1 MLRGKETTQKEAAAQ
16 TEEELEASLT
26 DVLELEAQEDLRF
39 MENAGTFTQMMLD
52 NELDYDLDSPIWEG
66 EYVTMDTAPEIP
78 ALGQE
83 DDAVPIDVDRDDLFA
98 KLTQGM

>member
-1 MLRGKETTQKEAAAQ
+1 MMLNI
-16 TEEELEASLT
+16 ELE
-26 DVLELEAQEDLRF
+26 
-39 MENAGTFTQMMLD
+39 
-52 NELDYDLDSPIWEG
+52 YDLASPIWEG

-83 DDAVPIDVDRDDLFA
+83 DDAVPLDVDRDDLFA

>member
-1 MLRGKETTQKEAAAQ
+1 
-16 TEEELEASLT
+16 
-26 DVLELEAQEDLRF
+26 
-39 MENAGTFTQMMLD
+39 MML
-52 NELDYDLDSPIWEG
+52 NIELDYDLGSPIWEG

-83 DDAVPIDVDRDDLFA
+83 DDAVPIDVDRDIIDDLFA

>member
-1 MLRGKETTQKEAAAQ
+1 M
-16 TEEELEASLT
+16 
-26 DVLELEAQEDLRF
+26 RF
-39 MENAGTFTQMMLD
+39 VANAETFTQMIL
-52 NELDYDLDSPIWEG
+52 NIELEYDLASPIWGG

-83 DDAVPIDVDRDDLFA
+83 DDVVPLDIDRDDMFA